1 MSAKTRVPAVDGWFT
16 TGEAPRLI
24 GSRGAETGSFF
35 FPKNLASSR
44 NPAAMRAEATERA
57 RSERQSLTQSPWAVV
72 PAAPGPRAGVAEL
85 VARAGADAR
94 DAFGLIDAR
103 LVALSVQVEGLS
115 RIVLALEGSVR
126 DLCGSVRE
134 VLAELRAQQQRAA
147 QPHPVA
153 EALVFLIRGVANDG
167 RGRLIV
173 AGGFTALC
181 AALAVVLLSW
191 AAPAA
196 LADEEEDVRRDASG
210 NPAAPQDLLALLR
223 RAGTSEDLEG
233 MSLPPNVESTRRS

>member
-1 MSAKTRVPAVDGWFT
+1 MS
-16 TGEAPRLI
+16 
-24 GSRGAETGSFF
+24 
-35 FPKNLASSR
+35 PKDTI
-44 NPAAMRAEATERA
+44 PPER
-57 RSERQSLTQSPWAVV
+57 
-72 PAAPGPRAGVAEL
+72 
-85 VARAGADAR
+85 
-94 DAFGLIDAR
+94 IDAR

-196 LADEEEDVRRDASG
+196 LDEILVLADHHLPGEAH
-210 NPAAPQDLLALLR
+210 AP
-223 RAGTSEDLEG
+223 S
-233 MSLPPNVESTRRS
+233 SP